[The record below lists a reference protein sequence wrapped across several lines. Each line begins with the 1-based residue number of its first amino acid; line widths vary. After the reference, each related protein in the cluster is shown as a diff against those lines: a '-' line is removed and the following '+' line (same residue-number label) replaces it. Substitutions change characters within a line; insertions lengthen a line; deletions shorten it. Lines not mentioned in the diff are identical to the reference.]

1 VAHHFTNDISDF
13 HFYHIKL
20 TYGIH
25 THLLRNTSPCSCL
38 SSFLQLSSSL
48 RTSQKLLRTG
58 KETAVAGEDRRLITG
73 GSDASPERF
82 PFYVQGQGCGGTLI
96 HDDIVLTAAHCK
108 DHPDLVVSAFN
119 DYVYV
124 GNVIGNS
131 TEQGAERIPTV
142 RDKQVQ
148 HHDYGHPSQFYNDI
162 MVVKLQRPANTTLHP
177 PARLNRDSLYP
188 PLFTQL
194 LLPGFGLTGALCTG
208 TPSTHLKYID
218 IYPELC
224 LLLDNWEILCTSDAL
239 LQHKVGCKG
248 DSGGPVVDSTG
259 LLVGVYNGG
268 LQDFLDAPEY
278 SARVSSFASWIDEQ
292 VCQLSA
298 SPPRNCAPRRMLRS
312 G

>member
-1 VAHHFTNDISDF
+1 MFLSILIITTF
-13 HFYHIKL
+13 FLPTYL
-20 TYGIH
+20 TKAAED
-25 THLLRNTSPCSCL
+25 S
-38 SSFLQLSSSL
+38 
-48 RTSQKLLRTG
+48 
-58 KETAVAGEDRRLITG
+58 KETTSAVAVAVEDRRLITG
-73 GSDASPERF
+73 GSNASPERF

-108 DHPDLVVSAFN
+108 DHPDLVESAFN

-131 TEQGAERIPTV
+131 TEQGAERIHTV

-162 MVVKLQRPANTTLHP
+162 MVVKLQRPAKTTLHP

-188 PLFTQL
+188 PLFTEL
-194 LLPGFGLTGALCTG
+194 LLPGFGPTGALCTG

-224 LLLDNWEILCTSDAL
+224 LLLDNWDILCTSDAFF
-239 LQHKVGCKG
+239 QNKAGCAG

-259 LLVGVYNGG
+259 LLVGVYSGG
-268 LQDFLDAPEY
+268 LGDFLDAPDY
-278 SARVSSFASWIDEQ
+278 SARVSSFASWIDEK

-298 SPPRNCAPRRMLRS
+298 SPPSSCAPRRMLRS
-312 G
+312 TG

>member
-1 VAHHFTNDISDF
+1 MFLSILVITTFF
-13 HFYHIKL
+13 LL
-20 TYGIH
+20 TYL
-25 THLLRNTSPCSCL
+25 TEAAEDS
-38 SSFLQLSSSL
+38 
-48 RTSQKLLRTG
+48 

-162 MVVKLQRPANTTLHP
+162 MVVKLQRPANTSLHP
-177 PARLNRDSLYP
+177 TR
-188 PLFTQL
+188 
-194 LLPGFGLTGALCTG
+194 
-208 TPSTHLKYID
+208 
-218 IYPELC
+218 
-224 LLLDNWEILCTSDAL
+224 
-239 LQHKVGCKG
+239 
-248 DSGGPVVDSTG
+248 
-259 LLVGVYNGG
+259 
-268 LQDFLDAPEY
+268 
-278 SARVSSFASWIDEQ
+278 SFES
-292 VCQLSA
+292 
-298 SPPRNCAPRRMLRS
+298 
-312 G
+312 